1 MEQSYRDMDLE
12 LTDTKINCVDCDTT
26 FTLSLGEQ
34 KWFTEKGFSMPKR
47 CPDCRARRKEDRE
60 KEKQD

>member
-1 MEQSYRDMDLE
+1 MNYKDLDLE
-12 LTDTKINCVDCDTT
+12 LTDTKITCVDCDTQ
-26 FTLSLGEQ
+26 FILSLGEQ

-60 KEKQD
+60 KEESDD

>member
-12 LTDTKINCVDCDTT
+12 LTDTKINCVDCDTQ
-26 FTLSLGEQ
+26 FVLSLGEQ
-34 KWFTEKGFSMPKR
+34 RWFKDKGFSMPKR

-60 KEKQD
+60 KEAK